1 MVRLFAV
8 LFLIAAAGG
17 CRHGEADPFESAGQY
32 RQVPFVIPAGDLAAE
47 SVTAAGDVSEPNGVL
62 TLKDALSLTL
72 RHNHELKAFSYEVK
86 AAGARQLQAGLWEN
100 PELSLDVEDVG
111 GRGPYRGTGSAET
124 TIQLSQLIELGNKAQ
139 TRAKVFS
146 YATELA
152 DMDYEARRLDICTDL
167 TKTFTELLYVEQK
180 QMLSQDLIATLGH
193 IADSTDRRVQAGK
206 DSALDLSKARAA
218 LAKAQVQ
225 HQAVEQYK
233 AFLRK
238 KLSSYWGSQSPG
250 RFSPAGSLEQVW
262 AIPSPDELQHLLQS
276 NPDVARWAI
285 EEQKR
290 RAEVASARVRSIPN
304 ITVGGGVKQFNETD
318 DTAFV
323 FGLSIGLP
331 IANQNQGERLEAS
344 HNLSKA
350 TEQKQA
356 AELAAWNELNR
367 LYAHLYN
374 AHRKATAYK
383 NEILPSCREVF
394 GASQIS
400 YDEGKIDYLT
410 LLDAQRTY
418 FESQNEYLDALA
430 DYHLYRTE
438 LERLIGRGLD
448 ELNPYPTGMII
459 PRANAANG

>member
-1 MVRLFAV
+1 MVRFYAILLV
-8 LFLIAAAGG
+8 IVAAGG
-17 CRHGEADPFESAGQY
+17 CRHGGVEPFESTAEY
-32 RQVPFVIPAGDLAAE
+32 RQEPFVIPAGELAAT
-47 SVTAAGDVSEPNGVL
+47 SVTAAGAVSEPNGVL
-62 TLKDALSLTL
+62 TLKEALALTL
-72 RHNHELKAFSYEVK
+72 RHNHDLKAFSYEVK

-100 PELSLDVEDVG
+100 PELSLEVEDVG
-111 GRGPYRGTGSAET
+111 GSGPYSGTGAAEM

-139 TRAKVFS
+139 KRAKVFS
-146 YATELA
+146 YDTELA
-152 DMDYEARRLDICTDL
+152 GRDYEARRLDILTEL

-180 QMLSQDLIATLGH
+180 QLLSQELIATLGH

-225 HQAVEQYK
+225 HQAVEPYK

-238 KLSSYWGSQSPG
+238 KLSSYWGSQNPG
-250 RFSPAGSLEQVW
+250 YFSLAGSLEGIW
-262 AIPSPDELQHLLQS
+262 DIPTLDTLQHLLQS
-276 NPDVARWAI
+276 NPDVARWVI
-285 EEQKR
+285 EVQKR
-290 RAEVASARVRSIPN
+290 KAEVENARVRSIPN

-323 FGLSIGLP
+323 IGLSIGLP
-331 IANQNQGERLEAS
+331 IANTNQGERLEAS

-350 TEQKQA
+350 HAQKQA

-367 LYAHLYN
+367 LYAHLHN
-374 AHRKATAYK
+374 AHRKAIAYK
-383 NEILPSCREVF
+383 TEILKSCEEVF

-430 DYHLYRTE
+430 EYHLSRTE
-438 LERLIGRGLD
+438 LERLIGQGLD
-448 ELNPYPTGMII
+448 ELNL
-459 PRANAANG
+459 